1 MPAVQVADPAAE
13 RGEININIM
22 DGRHQITT
30 AQSAEVISAV
40 LLSMPQLTVDWRG
53 NGILPVD
60 QVGKSDP
67 MLARNERPHAIAT
80 PRIESLSPIA
90 SLPAGRPPRCWMV
103 IFNRCAPSPLTAA
116 YPPIAAVP
124 RRCRPRQEWAR
135 SRLGHDAGWLSPIMN
150 CRAPGL

>member
-67 MLARNERPHAIAT
+67 MLARNERPMQSAT
-80 PRIESLSPIA
+80 SSNWQLIPDG
-90 SLPAGRPPRCWMV
+90 SLPAGRPPR
-103 IFNRCAPSPLTAA
+103 
-116 YPPIAAVP
+116 
-124 RRCRPRQEWAR
+124 
-135 SRLGHDAGWLSPIMN
+135 
-150 CRAPGL
+150 